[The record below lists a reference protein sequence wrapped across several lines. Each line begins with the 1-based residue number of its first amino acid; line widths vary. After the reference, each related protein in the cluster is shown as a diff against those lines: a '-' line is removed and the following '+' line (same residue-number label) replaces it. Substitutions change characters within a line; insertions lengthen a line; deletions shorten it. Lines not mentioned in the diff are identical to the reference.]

1 MATKTKSKKK
11 PAKTKKSAKK
21 AAPKKATL
29 KKSPAKKPAKKAPK
43 KAPRRIKRKPAAK
56 GASRRKAET
65 TLAVSSDARRLGV
78 EQGSGD
84 LQGLSDIASADSESV
99 DELLDEGNAF
109 EAEVIKG
116 VEDAGDHDE
125 EEVHTHELPE
135 DDVPEEYLDNE

>member
-1 MATKTKSKKK
+1 MATKTKSKNK
-11 PAKTKKSAKK
+11 PAKAKK
-21 AAPKKATL
+21 ATKKVAPKRAAL
-29 KKSPAKKPAKKAPK
+29 KKSPAKKLAKKAPK
-43 KAPRRIKRKPAAK
+43 KAPRKAKRKTAAK
-56 GASRRKAET
+56 GGARRKAEV

-78 EQGSGD
+78 EQGAGD
-84 LQGLSDIASADSESV
+84 LQGLSGIASADSESV

-116 VEDAGDHDE
+116 VEDAGDNDE